1 MCACERASPP
11 VVDKDLLPA
20 LYDPRR
26 PQAAGDAEPG
36 AGHEVE
42 GGVGAVELVVRLQER
57 LRCAFVQR
65 VGHKN

>member
-1 MCACERASPP
+1 MSSKSKHVCEGASPP
-11 VVDKDLLPA
+11 IVDKDLLPA
-20 LYDPRR
+20 FYDPGR

-57 LRCAFVQR
+57 WRLCNV
-65 VGHKN
+65 

>member
-1 MCACERASPP
+1 MGASPP
-11 VVDKDLLPA
+11 IVDKDLLSA
-20 LYDPRR
+20 LYDPGR

-57 LRCAFVQR
+57 WRLCNV
-65 VGHKN
+65 